1 MMVITRHLMHP
12 VKRQSMAT
20 TLEDSRTNSRIVAA
34 YRERTRRSG
43 ELAREAAELLPSGVT
58 HDARY
63 LDPYGVY
70 IERAQGPHK
79 WDVDGNRYVDF
90 FGGHGALLLGHRHP
104 VVVEAT
110 TAALES
116 GTQFGASHPAEITWA
131 RAIRALVPSA
141 EKVRFTS
148 SGTEATLMALRLA
161 RAATGRETILRFRGH
176 FHGWHD
182 HMAAGYSNHFDGSP
196 TPGVIA
202 GITAKT
208 VLVDP
213 GDIGAVKA
221 ALETN
226 TDIAA
231 VILEPTGSSFGQVPI
246 RPEFLHE
253 LRRLTAAHGALLI
266 FDEVVTGFR
275 TSRGGAQVAF
285 GITPDL
291 SSFAKIV
298 AGGLPGAAVAG
309 RADLLDLLDFAASR
323 AAGREK
329 IAHPGTFNAN
339 PVSAAAGT
347 AALGVIANGDANARA
362 DAMAAKLREA
372 LNGVLAEE
380 RVNWAVY
387 GTSSGFHLFMNPRD
401 RAIGPGGFDPYA
413 ASLDELK
420 TMPEALVRKMRLA
433 LLANGVDMNPRLGG
447 FLSATHGEQEV
458 ADTASAFRESL
469 RMLRQEAEMPAAEMP
484 KASRRG

>member
-1 MMVITRHLMHP
+1 MQ
-12 VKRQSMAT
+12 VKGLDMAT
-20 TLEDSRTNSRIVAA
+20 TLEDTRTNSRIVAA
-34 YRERTRRSG
+34 YRERTRRSA

-70 IERAQGPHK
+70 IARAQGPHK

-90 FGGHGALLLGHRHP
+90 FGGHGALILGHRHP

-110 TAALES
+110 TAALET
-116 GTQFGASHPAEITWA
+116 GTQFGASHPAEIAWA
-131 RAIRALVPSA
+131 RAIQALVPSA

-161 RAATGRETILRFRGH
+161 RAATGRGTILRFRGH

-182 HMAAGYSNHFDGSP
+182 HMTAGWTNHFDGTP
-196 TPGVIA
+196 TPGVIE

-213 GDIGAVKA
+213 GDLDGVRQ
-221 ALETN
+221 ALDTN

-253 LRRLTAAHGALLI
+253 LRRLTAAHGVILI

-285 GITPDL
+285 GIRPDL

-298 AGGLPGAAVAG
+298 AGGMPGAAVAG
-309 RADLLDLLDFAASR
+309 RRDLLDLLDFAATR

-347 AALGVIANGDANARA
+347 AALGVIAKEDINGQA
-362 DAMAAKLREA
+362 DAVAKSLRDS
-372 LNGVLAEE
+372 LNAVLKEE
-380 RVNWAVY
+380 GVNWAIY
-387 GTSSGFHLFMNPRD
+387 GTSSGFHLFMNPRN
-401 RAIGPGGFDPYA
+401 RAIDPATFDPHA
-413 ASLDELK
+413 MTLEELK
-420 TMPEALVRKMRLA
+420 TMPEAMVRKMRIA
-433 LLANGVDMNPRLGG
+433 LLVNGVDVNGRIGG
-447 FLSATHGEQEV
+447 FLSVTHGAQEV
-458 ADTASAFRESL
+458 ADTTAAFRESL
-469 RMLRQEAEMPAAEMP
+469 RMLKQEGEI
-484 KASRRG
+484 G